1 MSFKV
6 LDILVEHLAETVV
19 ELTKDCIGGALLG
32 SLVTWMTLREPLPSL
47 DEAHTGDDAG
57 QRLPLS
63 DRMVMKMDRAIR
75 KAIEISML
83 VAIIGFTAMKGSAT
97 LKQLLD
103 NDKRFWPAVE
113 SNAATAVM
121 TVTGGKGGRFRY

>member
-1 MSFKV
+1 
-6 LDILVEHLAETVV
+6 
-19 ELTKDCIGGALLG
+19 
-32 SLVTWMTLREPLPSL
+32 
-47 DEAHTGDDAG
+47 
-57 QRLPLS
+57 
-63 DRMVMKMDRAIR
+63 
-75 KAIEISML
+75 ML

-113 SNAATAVM
+113 SIAATAVM